1 LFFSF
6 VSPTV
11 ELSMSPEHPARSHAI
26 NDCWARCLGECSDKM
41 SKEHIVTEA
50 VLPESILVR
59 GLHWC
64 AGQPVEIGKAN
75 FTRKILCTKHNS
87 MLSAQADQGAI
98 AMVKAF
104 HQGAELES
112 FRKQY
117 KRTQWTRRQFK
128 VPGRKLE
135 SWFLKTLINVVY
147 GQSITIGENG
157 DEPGVPPRDLVEIA
171 FGLRR
176 FSDPAGLYTVAIIGD
191 GTPNDGSAEI
201 ITLGK
206 RKDNVN
212 GAIFHFG
219 GLTNL
224 LYLDNDNRP
233 NPQNFLGHKY
243 PRILQSKFMYHLYS
257 AKYCIHDR
265 LSHSIDFDWR

>member
-1 LFFSF
+1 
-6 VSPTV
+6 
-11 ELSMSPEHPARSHAI
+11 
-26 NDCWARCLGECSDKM
+26 M

-50 VLPESILVR
+50 VLPESLWVQ

-64 AGQPVEIGKAN
+64 AGKAVEIGKGN

-87 MLSAQADQGAI
+87 MLSTQADQGAL
-98 AMVKAF
+98 AMVEAF
-104 HQGAELES
+104 HQGAELET
-112 FRKQY
+112 FRQQY

-135 SWFLKTLINVVY
+135 SWFLKTLINIVY

-157 DEPGVPPRDLVEIA
+157 VEVGVPPRDLVEIA
-171 FGLRR
+171 FGHRR
-176 FSDPAGLYTVAIIGD
+176 FSDPAGLYTIAIIGD
-191 GTPNDGSAEI
+191 ATPNDGGAEI

-206 RKDNVN
+206 RKDNLN

-224 LYLDNDNRP
+224 LYLENDIRP
-233 NPQNFLGHKY
+233 DPQRFLGHKY
-243 PRILQSKFMYHLYS
+243 PRILDAKFMYHLYS
-257 AKYCIHDR
+257 AKYRIHGR
-265 LSHSIDFDWR
+265 VSHSIDFDWR